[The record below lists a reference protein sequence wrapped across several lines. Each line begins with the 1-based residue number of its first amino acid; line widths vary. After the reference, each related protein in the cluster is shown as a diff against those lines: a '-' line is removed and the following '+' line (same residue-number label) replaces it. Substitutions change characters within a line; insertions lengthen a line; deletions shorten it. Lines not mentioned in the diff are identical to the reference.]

1 VTHRFVETATGVPVR
16 HPGLR
21 LALGTLLCASLAT
34 AEETPNAP
42 VATRPSAPSTRASAP
57 STTPSAPWT
66 SDDSRWLAWTGVVV
80 GSGLLAVSG
89 WQWIVFANENSEA
102 GDVCPARARGLA
114 RCADAEAQSR
124 YLSARDDAKNARLLA
139 AILGGLG
146 AASLVTGILL
156 FPDSDPGSAG
166 ARVAVSAD
174 PFAGD
179 AHASLSWTW

>member
-1 VTHRFVETATGVPVR
+1 VR
-16 HPGLR
+16 HPGWR
-21 LALGTLLCASLAT
+21 LALATLLGASLAT
-34 AEETPNAP
+34 AEETPKAA
-42 VATRPSAPSTRASAP
+42 VATRASAPQTRALAP

-66 SDDSRWLAWTGVVV
+66 SDDSHWLAWTAVVV
-80 GSGLLAVSG
+80 GSGLLVASG

-102 GDVCPARARGLA
+102 GDLCPARARGLA
-114 RCADAEAQSR
+114 RCADVEAQSR

-139 AILGGLG
+139 AILGGVG

-166 ARVAVSAD
+166 ARVAFSAD

-179 AHASLSWTW
+179 ARASLSWTW